1 MDPGNLN
8 ATHDLD
14 FFLNGVVQTTADL
27 RDDNLRL
34 KSENERLEGRL
45 SEIMPVSGRPA
56 AALAKISSVDVA
68 LNVNCRS

>member
-34 KSENERLEGRL
+34 KSENERLEGQL
-45 SEIMPVSGRPA
+45 SEIMPVSGRTV
-56 AALAKISSVDVA
+56 ALAEISNVDIA
-68 LNVNCRS
+68 LNCRN

>member
-14 FFLNGVVQTTADL
+14 FFLNGIVQTTADL
-27 RDDNLRL
+27 RDNNLHL
-34 KSENERLEGRL
+34 KSENERLEGQL
-45 SEIMPVSGRPA
+45 SEIMPVSGRT

>member
-1 MDPGNLN
+1 MDPAGNLN

-34 KSENERLEGRL
+34 KSENERLEGQL
-45 SEIMPVSGRPA
+45 SEIMPVSGRTV
-56 AALAKISSVDVA
+56 ALAEISNVDIA
-68 LNVNCRS
+68 LNCRN